1 MSNDNI
7 SCLTEGKSGLGKA
20 KKIIKYD
27 LRCENNNEQV
37 EIKDGNFIVNIDIN
51 VENLRIKDED
61 INS

>member
-1 MSNDNI
+1 MKYTQVHI
-7 SCLTEGKSGLGKA
+7 F
-20 KKIIKYD
+20 IYD
-27 LRCENNNEQV
+27 LRCENNNAQV